1 MGFPKNKSSVIWAD
15 CQHPV
20 KAVRDLAP
28 QLGPIQSNCQ
38 KMYTSDTENK
48 LKALGIFTQ
57 GSIIK
62 QKIRV

>member
-1 MGFPKNKSSVIWAD
+1 MSRLPASS
-15 CQHPV
+15 QG
-20 KAVRDLAP
+20 RDLAP